1 MNSLRAVIL
10 FVTGVALIATSTFLI
25 MGGLTRLARS
35 QPAQQPDGAAVQCP
49 APTPQSPG
57 ATCKVITLTP
67 LEEQAL
73 TGERGILDTAQL
85 GRPLDLTG
93 AVTYFRDKIKSAPE
107 GKPSAGPQLSSPVSP
122 DGKLPDGSPAVVPV
136 PAKPDVNAI
145 VPGAIPRRA
154 PNAPPEQQGK

>member
-1 MNSLRAVIL
+1 MVWIAALVFLFMAATVAGFVRA
-10 FVTGVALIATSTFLI
+10 
-25 MGGLTRLARS
+25 
-35 QPAQQPDGAAVQCP
+35 QPAPQAPDLSAVQCP

-57 ATCKVITLTP
+57 ATCKVIVLTP

-136 PAKPDVNAI
+136 PAKPDVNTI
-145 VPGAIPRRA
+145 VPGTGAIPRR
-154 PNAPPEQQGK
+154 PSNAPPEQQGK